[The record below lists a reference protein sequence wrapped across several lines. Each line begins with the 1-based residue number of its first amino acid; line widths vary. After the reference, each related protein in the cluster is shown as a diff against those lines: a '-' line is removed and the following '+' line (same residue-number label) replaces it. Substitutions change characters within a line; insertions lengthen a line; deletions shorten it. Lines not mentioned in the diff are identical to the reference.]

1 MPRRFREIL
10 AKNELIRVFCIGRLI
25 DSVVVD
31 MFALAG
37 DFDGFWIDQEHVGV
51 TWKEMQLATIAARA
65 NQMEAFVRLAP
76 TGYSA
81 VTQALEAGATGV
93 MAAQVTSAE
102 HAEQFMQW
110 AKFAP
115 RGLRGMNTQG
125 RDANYTHLDQ
135 KVYAEK
141 ANREHFTAI
150 QIETLGAVNDADKIA
165 AIDGV
170 DLVFL
175 GPADLSQCLGV
186 QGDKHHPKVWEVYS
200 HVADVCRKHGKHWGT
215 VVPDQAFADRAYELG
230 CRMLSFGGDMMAMRM
245 GIAAM
250 KQAFKNHFP
259 AK

>member
-10 AKNELIRVFCIGRLI
+10 ASGDLARVFCIGRLVDTI
-25 DSVVVD
+25 VID

-37 DFDGFWIDQEHVGV
+37 DFDGFWIDQEHVGL
-51 TWKEMQLATIAARA
+51 TWKEIQLATTTARA
-65 NQMEAFVRLAP
+65 NQFDTIVRLAP

-81 VTQALEAGATGV
+81 VTQALEAGGGGV
-93 MAAQVTSAE
+93 MAAQVLSAE

-115 RGLRGMNTQG
+115 RGLRGMNAQG

-135 KVYAEK
+135 KAFAEK

-150 QIETLGAVNDADKIA
+150 QIETLGAIADADKIA

-170 DLVFL
+170 DLLFL

-186 QGDKHHPKVWEVYS
+186 QGDKHHPKVWEAYDR
-200 HVADVCRKHGKHWGT
+200 VAKACKNSGKHWGT
-215 VVPDQAFADRAYELG
+215 VCPDQMFADRCYDMG
-230 CRMLSFGGDMMAMRM
+230 CRMLSFGGDML
-245 GIAAM
+245 AM
-250 KQAFKNHFP
+250 KFGITALKQSFANHFP
-259 AK
+259 KK